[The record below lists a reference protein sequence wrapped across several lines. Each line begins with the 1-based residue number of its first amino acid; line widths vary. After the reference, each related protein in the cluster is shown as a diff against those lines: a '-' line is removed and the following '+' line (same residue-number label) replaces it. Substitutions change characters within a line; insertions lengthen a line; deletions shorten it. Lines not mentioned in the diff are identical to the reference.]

1 MPFAL
6 DDFDSN
12 LCAHQYY
19 IPNDRTSEGKRME
32 LRHTFVSIVGEELE
46 LDAMLTDALDN
57 ETALYVAHQV
67 TGRIN

>member
-12 LCAHQYY
+12 FCECQYSFPHERP
-19 IPNDRTSEGKRME
+19 IQAKDME
-32 LRHTFVSIVGEELE
+32 SRHTFVSIVGEELE

-67 TGRIN
+67 TGAID